1 MNKKNVL
8 WLCALLMLAV
18 GMSSCSS
25 DDEKIVGSGEIIIPD
40 EIPENSLLILS
51 DKGEISWGECYKSGE
66 MYNPPHCYLGG
77 EITFENDTIYHM
89 GFGANI
95 KGSDVFFILTIGF
108 QSNRQMSFNDL
119 KEGDT
124 FDISQF
130 DAAAAYTPTWMEAI
144 LIEGNALS
152 GSISVV
158 SKGRVGD
165 KPYITLKLTD
175 LKFNAIDRS
184 CVYTVNGTVVYEVLG
199 NYVEDGEIPDGAL
212 GQKTT
217 EFTGGEWIEANAPLW
232 GQGYVQEGNLKV
244 MRNSLGAI
252 EAVDFTGMP
261 AEERPKTVADF
272 YERYY
277 GEGVADYFRCSQH
290 TEWDSGLHFETHDY
304 YQQYYKDVI
313 VKTSSG
319 CISFIDG
326 LMVGGS
332 CDYLPIQDF
341 DVTPSFSEQAAI
353 EIFKSFMNL
362 FFYDENRCELQI
374 VRVPQ
379 GDSFGPRLAYE
390 VRRGQEGLV
399 IDAHTGRALYRTT
412 YDWGM

>member
-8 WLCALLMLAV
+8 WLCALLLLAV

-175 LKFNAIDRS
+175 LKFS
-184 CVYTVNGTVVYEVLG
+184 
-199 NYVEDGEIPDGAL
+199 
-212 GQKTT
+212 QWH
-217 EFTGGEWIEANAPLW
+217 GGI
-232 GQGYVQEGNLKV
+232 
-244 MRNSLGAI
+244 
-252 EAVDFTGMP
+252 
-261 AEERPKTVADF
+261 
-272 YERYY
+272 
-277 GEGVADYFRCSQH
+277 
-290 TEWDSGLHFETHDY
+290 
-304 YQQYYKDVI
+304 
-313 VKTSSG
+313 
-319 CISFIDG
+319 
-326 LMVGGS
+326 
-332 CDYLPIQDF
+332 
-341 DVTPSFSEQAAI
+341 
-353 EIFKSFMNL
+353 
-362 FFYDENRCELQI
+362 
-374 VRVPQ
+374 
-379 GDSFGPRLAYE
+379 
-390 VRRGQEGLV
+390 
-399 IDAHTGRALYRTT
+399 
-412 YDWGM
+412 

>member
-1 MNKKNVL
+1 MKKKNVL
-8 WLCALLMLAV
+8 WLCALLLLAV

-158 SKGRVGD
+158 
-165 KPYITLKLTD
+165 
-175 LKFNAIDRS
+175 FNAIDRS
-184 CVYTVNGTVVYEVLG
+184 CVYTVNGTVAYEVLG

-332 CDYLPIQDF
+332 CDYLPIKDF